1 MLTPSQQKTAMFI
14 ATIAAAIFGGIQ
26 LWPAFAGLYKTDPPP
41 TPSNTAVA
49 PGGIA
54 IAGGTIGAL
63 PSNGGTSM
71 QVTINNGDPIALEF
85 LKREIIG
92 HEQQRQAAQTL
103 EAKLA
108 DTEQSLRA
116 WQFWYFRSA
125 HPMAVEMLRDLAA
138 LQNYSVR
145 KDVFDARW
153 ASAIQAPETRS
164 IYINDVL
171 LRYGWALEQ
180 GGLLHVTEGGLSLL
194 RQSGL
199 YVTPY
204 IAERVVFPSFDCG
217 KADKWYE
224 KVICSDA
231 ELATLDVEMVRLF
244 RQLQTHSGSDAQIIN
259 ASQVDWRNKVRNAC
273 PDRNCLVASYS
284 ERIKQLRSAGA
295 Q

>member
-1 MLTPSQQKTAMFI
+1 MLSPSQKKTSMFV
-14 ATIAAAIFGGIQ
+14 ATISAAIFGGVA
-26 LWPAFAGLYKTDPPP
+26 LWPAFASLYKTDAA
-41 TPSNTAVA
+41 TSNTAVA

-54 IAGGTIGAL
+54 IAGATISAL
-63 PSNGGTSM
+63 PSNGGAAM
-71 QVTINNGDPIALEF
+71 QVTISNSDPIAIEF

-92 HEQQRQAAQTL
+92 HEQQKLAAQTF
-103 EAKLA
+103 EAKFEE
-108 DTEQSLRA
+108 TEQSLRS

-180 GGLLHVTEGGLSLL
+180 DGLLRVTKDGSVLL
-194 RQSGL
+194 TQSGL

-204 IAERVVFPSFDCG
+204 VSEHAVSPSFDCG
-217 KADKWYE
+217 KSDQWYE

-231 ELATLDVEMVRLF
+231 ELAALDVEMVRLF
-244 RQLQTHSGSDAQIIN
+244 RQRINHTDSDARVMSI
-259 ASQVDWRNKVRNAC
+259 SQAGWRNKVRNVC
-273 PDRNCLVASYS
+273 PDRNCLVNSYN
-284 ERIKQLRSAGA
+284 ERIKQLWLVGV

>member
-1 MLTPSQQKTAMFI
+1 MLTASQQKTAMFI
-14 ATIAAAIFGGIQ
+14 ATVAAALFGGIQ
-26 LWPAFAGLYKTDPPP
+26 LWPAFAGLYKTDLPP

-63 PSNGGTSM
+63 PSNGATSM

-116 WQFWYFRSA
+116 WRFWYFRSA
-125 HPMAVEMLRDLAA
+125 HPTAVEMLKDLTA

-153 ASAIQAPETRS
+153 AGVIQSPETRS

-171 LRYGWALEQ
+171 LRYGWILEQ
-180 GGLLHVTEGGLSLL
+180 GGLLRVTEGGLSLL

-204 IAERVVFPSFDCG
+204 VAERVVSPSFDCG

-231 ELATLDVEMVRLF
+231 ELAMLDVEMVRLF
-244 RQLQTHSGSDAQIIN
+244 RQLQTYSG
-259 ASQVDWRNKVRNAC
+259 
-273 PDRNCLVASYS
+273 
-284 ERIKQLRSAGA
+284 
-295 Q
+295 

>member
-26 LWPAFAGLYKTDPPP
+26 LWPAFASLYKIDPAP
-41 TPSNTAVA
+41 TPTNTAVA

-63 PSNGGTSM
+63 PSNGGTPM

-92 HEQQRQAAQTL
+92 HEQQRQVAQTL

-125 HPMAVEMLRDLAA
+125 HPMVVEMLRDLAT
-138 LQNYSVR
+138 LQNYLVR

-153 ASAIQAPETRS
+153 ASTIQIPETRR

-171 LRYGWALEQ
+171 LRYEWALEQ
-180 GGLLHVTEGGLSLL
+180 GGMLRVTERGISLL

-204 IAERVVFPSFDCG
+204 VAERVVSPSFDCG
-217 KADKWYE
+217 RADKWYE
-224 KVICSDA
+224 KLICSDA

-244 RQLQTHSGSDAQIIN
+244 RQLQSRSGSDEQVIN
-259 ASQVDWRNKVRNAC
+259 ASQVDWRNRVRNVC
-273 PDRNCLVASYS
+273 PDRTCLVVSYS